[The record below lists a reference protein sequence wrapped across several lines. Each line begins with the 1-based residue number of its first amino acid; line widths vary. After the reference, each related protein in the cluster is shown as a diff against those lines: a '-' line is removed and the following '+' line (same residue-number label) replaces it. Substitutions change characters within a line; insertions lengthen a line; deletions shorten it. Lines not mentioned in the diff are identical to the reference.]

1 MDNWNESGVLPQDK
15 HCTLPAGVD
24 GVHIDGRSRT
34 GNPGQVSALVRSLED
49 KASALV
55 HSSEDKASAL
65 DHSSEDNPLPVCHSG
80 SLEPGVKT

>member
-34 GNPGQVSALVRSLED
+34 GNPGQVT
-49 KASALV
+49 ALV